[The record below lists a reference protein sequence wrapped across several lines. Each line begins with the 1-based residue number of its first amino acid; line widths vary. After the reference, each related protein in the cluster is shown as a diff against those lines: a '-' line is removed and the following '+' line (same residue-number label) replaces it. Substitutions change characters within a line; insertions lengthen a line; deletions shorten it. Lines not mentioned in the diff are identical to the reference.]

1 MQTAT
6 KAVERKAHEIA
17 TEAGKGMNVAK
28 KLINNRYGRR
38 PGRRMTK
45 VNQERL
51 LAEFNASHDAMWTHC
66 LELVQVING
75 VDSYVGKL
83 MKQYLEGDE

>member
-6 KAVERKAHEIA
+6 TAVERKAHEIA
-17 TEAGKGMNVAK
+17 TEASKGMNVAK
-28 KLINNRYGRR
+28 RLINNRYGRR

-51 LAEFNASHDAMWTHC
+51 LAEFNASHAAMWTHC
-66 LELVQVING
+66 LELVQEIQG
-75 VDSYVGKL
+75 KDSYVGKL
-83 MKQYLEGDE
+83 MQQYLEGDE